1 MNISDKQKKIIFIIA
16 IVALIELSGFGF
28 FASLFRM
35 LNSLN

>member
-1 MNISDKQKKIIFIIA
+1 MNLSDKKKKIIFIIA